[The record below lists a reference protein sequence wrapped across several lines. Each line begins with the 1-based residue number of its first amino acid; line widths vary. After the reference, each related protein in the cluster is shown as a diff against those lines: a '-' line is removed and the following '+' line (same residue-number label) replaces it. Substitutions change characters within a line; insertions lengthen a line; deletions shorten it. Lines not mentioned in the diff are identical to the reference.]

1 MYEEQNPSSS
11 GVVVTTNVPVNTS
24 ASPTSVTTVSLRPQD
39 VQAIVTGLTSNPDA
53 LSAVDLMIREEQQQN
68 PVSTN
73 QSELVLRAILY
84 PISTTRPHHHGSVP
98 LSILVLLPRSRR
110 E

>member
-1 MYEEQNPSSS
+1 MYEEQNLLSS
-11 GVVVTTNVPVNTS
+11 GAVVTTNVPVNMS

-39 VQAIVTGLTSNPDA
+39 VQAIVTGLASNPDA
-53 LSAVDLMIREEQQQN
+53 LSAVALMIREEQQQN

-73 QSELVLRAILY
+73 QSELVLHAMLY
-84 PISTTRPHHHGSVP
+84 PISTTCPHHHSSLP
-98 LSILVLLPRSRR
+98 LSTLVLLPRSRR